1 MPSNAERLMSA
12 LAPVFG
18 SGREVV
24 IDDPT
29 LARMVELLRPLQAPS
44 FSGTMRAQGSF
55 EQTFDDVDG
64 LRRAW
69 ADWLGAFASV
79 RLATESIEPVGDNVL
94 MFVRQIGTTR
104 HGVEM
109 IQPSAAVW
117 KFADG
122 LIVRIEFHLDRD
134 DAVASAER
142 PA

>member
-1 MPSNAERLMSA
+1 
-12 LAPVFG
+12 
-18 SGREVV
+18 
-24 IDDPT
+24 
-29 LARMVELLRPLQAPS
+29 
-44 FSGTMRAQGSF
+44 
-55 EQTFDDVDG
+55 
-64 LRRAW
+64 
-69 ADWLGAFASV
+69 
-79 RLATESIEPVGDNVL
+79 

-134 DAVASAER
+134 EAVASAER